1 MCPSKSTSTDTYI
14 IVSSSQVQQAHSLV
28 TELSTKH
35 KLKVVFKTLPSGID
49 FVISERLAAIRVK
62 IKGVYI

>member
-1 MCPSKSTSTDTYI
+1 
-14 IVSSSQVQQAHSLV
+14 VQQAHSLV

-49 FVISERLAAIRVK
+49 FVISERLAAIRMK
-62 IKGVYI
+62 IKGGLFKIQNSVL